1 MTSTADL
8 APVSSRTSLKRSRVL
23 FDTSLAPPTDPLS
36 TPAAAAT
43 LAFVPPLYDASI
55 HKASIRRKIGLF
67 YPDVN
72 LAYQGEEEGKKDSAT
87 VRAVK
92 ELRRDALER
101 LRSGENVAV
110 SSGGDEG
117 RLVIHREMDL
127 QRKPPPE
134 SQFNSNGAM
143 VLAGNNNDKT
153 SAAAEGQPVRP
164 GGILV
169 ERKENTTIP
178 TPKWHAPWRLSTV
191 ISSHLGW
198 VRSIAFDPTNTM
210 FATGG
215 GDRVIKIFDLAKAC
229 VAANDA
235 LKITLTGHI
244 SPVRGLAFS
253 ERHPYLFSAGEDK
266 MVKVCICLS
275 VLLLVLLADSFFT
288 NCAHHNMLN
297 SSVLGPRNQSSN
309 SALPRSPF
317 WSVCIETSSYTRCIG
332 HWR

>member
-1 MTSTADL
+1 
-8 APVSSRTSLKRSRVL
+8 
-23 FDTSLAPPTDPLS
+23 
-36 TPAAAAT
+36 
-43 LAFVPPLYDASI
+43 
-55 HKASIRRKIGLF
+55 
-67 YPDVN
+67 VN
-72 LAYQGEEEGKKDSAT
+72 LAYQDDHSEESKKDSAT
-87 VRAVK
+87 VRAIK
-92 ELRRDALER
+92 ELRRDAFDR
-101 LRSGENVAV
+101 LRSGEDVTA
-110 SSGGDEG
+110 SGGDGEG

-134 SQFNSNGAM
+134 SLHNSNTALVVTGE
-143 VLAGNNNDKT
+143 NDKEF
-153 SAAAEGQPVRP
+153 SSGGAKPVRP

-169 ERKENTTIP
+169 ERKETTTIP

-198 VRSIAFDPTNTM
+198 VRSVAFDPTNTM

-266 MVKVCICLS
+266 MVKVRAWLLNQSLIVSMYQFIPNLSCLY
-275 VLLLVLLADSFFT
+275 LIA
-288 NCAHHNMLN
+288 
-297 SSVLGPRNQSSN
+297 VLGSRNQSSN
-309 SALPRSPF
+309 STLSWSSFR
-317 WSVCIETSSYTRCIG
+317 SVCIKTSSYFGCVGDR
-332 HWR
+332 W

>member
-1 MTSTADL
+1 MTSTTADNL
-8 APVSSRTSLKRSRVL
+8 APLSSRTSLKRSRIL
-23 FDTSLAPPTDPLS
+23 FDTSQGPSTDPLS
-36 TPAAAAT
+36 APAAAAT
-43 LAFVPPLYDASI
+43 LAFVPPLFDASI
-55 HKASIRRKIGLF
+55 HKASIKRKIGLF

-72 LAYQGEEEGKKDSAT
+72 LAYQEDEGESKKDSAT
-87 VRAVK
+87 VRAIK
-92 ELRRDALER
+92 ELRRDALDR
-101 LRSGENVAV
+101 VRSGEDVSAPNV
-110 SSGGDEG
+110 SGAEEG

-127 QRKPPPE
+127 QRKAPPE
-134 SQFNSNGAM
+134 SLNNNGALI
-143 VLAGNNNDKT
+143 LAGVNEKP
-153 SAAAEGQPVRP
+153 SASAKEGKPVRP

-169 ERKENTTIP
+169 ERKENTSIP

-198 VRSIAFDPTNTM
+198 VRSVAFDPTNTM

-266 MVKVCICLS
+266 MVKVR
-275 VLLLVLLADSFFT
+275 
-288 NCAHHNMLN
+288 
-297 SSVLGPRNQSSN
+297 GR
-309 SALPRSPF
+309 
-317 WSVCIETSSYTRCIG
+317 Y
-332 HWR
+332 

>member
-1 MTSTADL
+1 M
-8 APVSSRTSLKRSRVL
+8 
-23 FDTSLAPPTDPLS
+23 
-36 TPAAAAT
+36 
-43 LAFVPPLYDASI
+43 
-55 HKASIRRKIGLF
+55 
-67 YPDVN
+67 N
-72 LAYQGEEEGKKDSAT
+72 LAYQDDNSEESKKDSAT
-87 VRAVK
+87 VRAIK
-92 ELRRDALER
+92 ELRRDAFDR
-101 LRSGENVAV
+101 LRSGEDVTA
-110 SSGGDEG
+110 SGGDGEG

-134 SQFNSNGAM
+134 SLHNSNTALVVTGE
-143 VLAGNNNDKT
+143 NDKEF
-153 SAAAEGQPVRP
+153 SSGGAKPVRP

-169 ERKENTTIP
+169 ERKETTTIP

-198 VRSIAFDPTNTM
+198 VRSVAFDPTNTM

-266 MVKVCICLS
+266 MVKVRAWLLFQSSIVSMYQFIPNLSCLY
-275 VLLLVLLADSFFT
+275 LIA
-288 NCAHHNMLN
+288 
-297 SSVLGPRNQSSN
+297 VLGSRNQSSN
-309 SALPRSPF
+309 STLS
-317 WSVCIETSSYTRCIG
+317 WSSFRRVCIKTSSYFGCVGDR
-332 HWR
+332 W